1 MKKIKL
7 YIATSID
14 GYIARNDGDI
24 DWLTEYPN
32 PQKTDYGYREF
43 FNSIDTI
50 IMGGRTYRELLCMDY
65 LWSYKDKTIYVI
77 THNALN
83 SKENTHF
90 ITNHITEAIS
100 QLQEEKGKDI
110 WLMGGGEITTLFLNN
125 DLVDEMIITTMPIIL
140 GGGITLFPNN
150 PKESNWKAVE
160 LQSFENGVSQT
171 KFIKE

>member
-32 PQKTDYGYREF
+32 PQKTDYSYKDF

-65 LWSYKDKTIYVI
+65 LWAYKDKIVYVI
-77 THNALN
+77 THTAQNT
-83 SKENTHF
+83 KENTHF
-90 ITNHITEAIS
+90 VTEHIIEVIS
-100 QLQEEKGKDI
+100 QLQEENGKDI
-110 WLMGGGEITTLFLNN
+110 WLMGGGEMTTLFLNN

-140 GGGITLFPNN
+140 GGGISLFPDN
-150 PKESNWKAVE
+150 PKESNWKAIEVKY
-160 LQSFENGVSQT
+160 FENGVSQT